1 MTFQAA
7 LAQIEAA
14 VREHGA
20 KVEALVVRVKSGAIS
35 EAQFVAEIVSLRQA
49 FESIVGELKR
59 SGDFGGP
66 LWNRKANAARGWNR
80 DDPSRVSAA

>member
-20 KVEALVVRVKSGAIS
+20 KVEELVVRVKSGTIS
-35 EAQFVAEIVSLRQA
+35 EAQFVTEMVSLRQA
-49 FESIVGELKR
+49 FESIVGELTSETKSSVLASIASLKVPESQR
-59 SGDFGGP
+59 R
-66 LWNRKANAARGWNR
+66 N
-80 DDPSRVSAA
+80 

>member
-7 LAQIEAA
+7 LAQIAAA

-20 KVEALVVRVKSGAIS
+20 KVEVLIVRVKSGAIS

-49 FESIVGELKR
+49 FESIVGELTSEAK
-59 SGDFGGP
+59 S
-66 LWNRKANAARGWNR
+66 
-80 DDPSRVSAA
+80 SALASIASLKVPESQRRN